1 MKNHKSPVPSLLQ
14 PPPAVPRPPCF
25 RWLARAALLGVTA
38 LPAMAQQYFTPGNLI
53 VSRSVYTGTAAT
65 VTAGAPLPGGGVAVA
80 NGSYPNVFQN
90 LTPDPSFGV
99 TSGIYLEQ
107 ITRSGAKV
115 SSLDVTAALGGNVS
129 TSFSSKSE
137 LALSV
142 SPDGSALTFM
152 GYAAPINTVDVSNS
166 NTPGHFDASNPDGL
180 TYSRAI
186 VQVNAFGN
194 VQSTAVNAYTGNNGR
209 AAILANG
216 NYYMVGNAGGNNGN
230 VSVSGA
236 SFGNGSTTV
245 ALTGGTTTA
254 GLVAGMPVTGSSKI
268 PNGATVTAVVDSTHF
283 TISAPTTGSSSS
295 AGLTVG
301 TATTATQTAMISQNT
316 GVQMIP
322 AGSSGNTTVVG
333 VASGNSASTTG
344 YQNGFNITQA
354 GFAADKSGKDDNFR
368 GETIFNG
375 TLYVSKGSGSNGI
388 NTLYQVNPSGGGYV
402 DAATGAGLATTAN
415 AGSST
420 INILPGFPSNSS
432 KTGKDAAGNT
442 QPIYH
447 PNGIWFAN
455 ATTLYV
461 ADEGTGSASDIANG
475 LNVGAGLQKWSLI
488 NGTWQLDYILTQGL
502 NLGVQYSIANGPNG
516 EVYNSAFNPAAGG
529 LRQITGIVNGDGTV
543 SIYATTSTVSSLT
556 DTGGDPNQLVTITD
570 LLGATTP
577 SAVSGETFS
586 VLETAGY
593 GEVLRGVSTAVP
605 EASTNAAILGGLG
618 LLGIFANRRRKATA
632 PKA

>member
-1 MKNHKSPVPSLLQ
+1 MKNPNKTTAFRFRQSPAPS
-14 PPPAVPRPPCF
+14 RPPCF
-25 RWLARAALLGVTA
+25 RWLARAALLGATA
-38 LPAMAQQYFTPGNLI
+38 LPAMAQQYFVPGNLT
-53 VSRSVYTGTAAT
+53 VSRSVYTGTAST

-90 LTPDPSFGV
+90 ETPDPSFGV
-99 TSGIYLEQ
+99 TSQ
-107 ITRSGAKV
+107 IILDQLTRSGKLV
-115 SSLDVTAALGGNVS
+115 NSLNVTAALGGNVS

-137 LALSV
+137 LALNV

-152 GYAAPINTVDVSNS
+152 GYAAPVNTVDASNS
-166 NTPGHFDASNPDGL
+166 NTPGHVDPSNPVGL
-180 TYSRAI
+180 TYQRSI
-186 VQVNAFGN
+186 VQVDAFGN

-216 NYYMVGNAGGNNGN
+216 NYYTVGNGGGNNGT

-236 SFGNGSTTV
+236 SFANNSTTV
-245 ALTGGTTTA
+245 TLTGGTTTA

-268 PNGATVTAVVDSTHF
+268 PNGATIATVVDATHF
-283 TISAPTTGSSSS
+283 TISANTTGSSSS

-333 VASGNSASTTG
+333 VASGSSSSTTG
-344 YQNGFNITQA
+344 YQNGFNLTQA
-354 GFAADKSGKDDNFR
+354 GLAADKSGKDNNLR
-368 GETIFNG
+368 GETIYNG

-388 NTLYQVNPSGGGYV
+388 NTIYQVNPSGGAYV
-402 DAATGAGLATTAN
+402 DPATGAGLPTTGN
-415 AGSST
+415 ASSSS
-420 INILPGFPSNSS
+420 INILPG
-432 KTGKDAAGNT
+432 KDSAGNT

-516 EVYNSAFNPAAGG
+516 EVYNTAFNPAAGG
-529 LRQITGIVNGDGTV
+529 LRQITGFVNGDGTV
-543 SIYATTSTVSSLT
+543 SIYATTSTVSALT
-556 DTGGDPNQLVTITD
+556 DTGGDPNQLVSITD
-570 LLGATTP
+570 LLGATTS
-577 SAVSGETFS
+577 SAVSGETFN

-593 GEVLRGVSTAVP
+593 GEVLRGVSMTVP
-605 EASTNAAILGGLG
+605 EPSTNAAILGGLG
-618 LLGIFANRRRKATA
+618 LLGIVASRRRKAA
-632 PKA
+632 GSKA